1 MGNDSAIHSV
11 LLIDFDVLRDRSI
24 ALMIS
29 SSVAP
34 RLLILL
40 SHCIVI
46 NNFVFSTEQVIV
58 RPLGRGALSGEI
70 ASRVR
75 FAISDD

>member
-1 MGNDSAIHSV
+1 MVNNLAIHSV

-46 NNFVFSTEQVIV
+46 NNFVLSTEQVIV
-58 RPLGRGALSGEI
+58 RPLGRGALSGVI

>member
-1 MGNDSAIHSV
+1 MEYSFVIHSEF
-11 LLIDFDVLRDRSI
+11 IDFDVLRDKST

-40 SHCIVI
+40 SHLIVI
-46 NNFVFSTEQVIV
+46 SSFVPFTEQSIV
-58 RPLGRGALSGEI
+58 RPFGRGVLSGLM
-70 ASRVR
+70 ASRIR
-75 FAISDD
+75 LAISGD